1 MQAQTQE
8 KMSQMS
14 QMIQFDLSQVPPA
27 DVRNLSSTFL
37 SAVKRFYEDPK
48 NLRDFEKWK
57 AQRANQTS

>member
-1 MQAQTQE
+1 
-8 KMSQMS
+8 MSQT
-14 QMIQFDLSQVPPA
+14 IQFDLSQVPPA

-48 NLRDFEKWK
+48 NLEDFEKWK

>member
-8 KMSQMS
+8 KMS